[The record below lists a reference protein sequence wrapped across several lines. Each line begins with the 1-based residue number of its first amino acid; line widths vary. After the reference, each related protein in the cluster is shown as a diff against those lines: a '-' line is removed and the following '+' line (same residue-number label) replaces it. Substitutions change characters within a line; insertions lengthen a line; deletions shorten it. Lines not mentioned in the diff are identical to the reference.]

1 MSSQSLK
8 FKLLLIIASVSL
20 TACNNLQTQSHAAT
34 QANQIP
40 LAESYS
46 AAIIEPKLVRSSI
59 AIEKQLNDRQGVT
72 MPPGE
77 ESIKVVAGTQP
88 IIITAPHSVRPF
100 RNGKYRFSDGGATAA
115 YAIALAELV
124 GAHVIYANYENGT
137 DPNYQDDNEFKRE
150 LASMIERVNPELVL
164 DIHGSNPMRSYDLDI
179 GTMNGDS
186 LLGQADLVTNL
197 IDTLAK
203 EGIFNISYNRFSASK
218 QQTIAKFASKKGV
231 PTLQLEINAT
241 YLMPSEGHIEA
252 QRYAILLQGLT
263 RYINQSVLTKNNKK

>member
-1 MSSQSLK
+1 MSNPSLK
-8 FKLLLIIASVSL
+8 YKLLLMIASVSL
-20 TACNNLQTQSHAAT
+20 TACSHPQTQSNET
-34 QANQIP
+34 PQANQIP
-40 LAESYS
+40 YFESYS

-59 AIEKQLNDRQGVT
+59 AIEKQLNDRQGVP

-77 ESIKVVAGTQP
+77 ESVKLVPGTQP

-137 DPNYQDDNEFKRE
+137 DPNYLDDNEFKRE
-150 LASMIERVNPELVL
+150 LAGLIEQVNPVLVL

-179 GTMNGDS
+179 GTMNGES
-186 LLGQADLVTNL
+186 LLGQEALVTDL

-203 EGIFNISYNRFSASK
+203 EGIFSISYNRFSASK
-218 QQTIAKFASKKGV
+218 QQTIAKFASKRGV
-231 PTLQLEINAT
+231 PTLQLEVNAT

-252 QRYAILLQGLT
+252 QRYAILLQAFS
-263 RYINQSVLTKNNKK
+263 RYISNSVLSKPVE

>member
-1 MSSQSLK
+1 MSNPSLK
-8 FKLLLIIASVSL
+8 YKLLLMIASVSL
-20 TACNNLQTQSHAAT
+20 TACSHPQTQSNEAP
-34 QANQIP
+34 QANQISYF
-40 LAESYS
+40 ESYS

-59 AIEKQLNDRQGVT
+59 AIEKQLNDRQGVP

-77 ESIKVVAGTQP
+77 ESVKLVPGTQP

-137 DPNYQDDNEFKRE
+137 DPNYLDDNEFKRE
-150 LASMIERVNPELVL
+150 LAGLIEQVNPVLVL

-179 GTMNGDS
+179 GTMNGES
-186 LLGQADLVTNL
+186 LLGQEALVTDL

-203 EGIFNISYNRFSASK
+203 EGIFSISYNRFSASK
-218 QQTIAKFASKKGV
+218 QQTIAKFASKRGV
-231 PTLQLEINAT
+231 PTLQLEVNAT

-252 QRYAILLQGLT
+252 QRYAILLQAFS
-263 RYINQSVLTKNNKK
+263 RYISNSVLSKQVE

>member
-1 MSSQSLK
+1 MSNPSLK
-8 FKLLLIIASVSL
+8 YKLLLMIASVSL
-20 TACNNLQTQSHAAT
+20 TACSLPQTQSNEAP

-40 LAESYS
+40 YFESYS

-59 AIEKQLNDRQGVT
+59 AIEKQLNDRQGVP

-77 ESIKVVAGTQP
+77 ESVKLVPGTQP

-137 DPNYQDDNEFKRE
+137 DPNYLDDNEFKRE
-150 LASMIERVNPELVL
+150 LAGLIEQVNPVLVL

-179 GTMNGDS
+179 GTMNGES
-186 LLGQADLVTNL
+186 LLGQEALVTDL

-203 EGIFNISYNRFSASK
+203 EGIFSISYNRFSASK
-218 QQTIAKFASKKGV
+218 QQTIAKFASTRGV
-231 PTLQLEINAT
+231 PTLQLEVNAT

-252 QRYAILLQGLT
+252 QRYAILLQAFS
-263 RYINQSVLTKNNKK
+263 RYISNSVLSKPVE

>member
-1 MSSQSLK
+1 MSNQSFK

-20 TACNNLQTQSHAAT
+20 TACSHLQTQSNAAT
-34 QANQIP
+34 QVQQIP
-40 LAESYS
+40 HFESYS

-59 AIEKQLNDRQGVT
+59 VIEKQLNDRQGVP

-77 ESIKVVAGTQP
+77 ESVKIVAGTQP

-150 LASMIERVNPELVL
+150 LAGLIEQVNPVLVL

-186 LLGQADLVTNL
+186 LLGQAGLVTDL

-218 QQTIAKFASKKGV
+218 QQTIAKFASKRGV
-231 PTLQLEINAT
+231 PTLQLEVNAT

-252 QRYAILLQGLT
+252 QRYAILLQAFS
-263 RYINQSVLTKNNKK
+263 RYISNTVLSKQGE

>member
-1 MSSQSLK
+1 MSNPSLK
-8 FKLLLIIASVSL
+8 YKLLLMIASVSL
-20 TACNNLQTQSHAAT
+20 TACSHLQTQSNEAP

-40 LAESYS
+40 YFESYS

-59 AIEKQLNDRQGVT
+59 AIEKQLNDRQGVP

-77 ESIKVVAGTQP
+77 ESVKLVPGTQP

-137 DPNYQDDNEFKRE
+137 DPNYLDDNEFKRE
-150 LASMIERVNPELVL
+150 LAGLIEQVNPVLVL

-179 GTMNGDS
+179 GSMNGES
-186 LLGQADLVTNL
+186 LLGQEALVTDL

-203 EGIFNISYNRFSASK
+203 EGIFSISYNRFSASK
-218 QQTIAKFASKKGV
+218 QQTIAKFASKRGV
-231 PTLQLEINAT
+231 PTLQLEVNAT

-252 QRYAILLQGLT
+252 QRYAILLQAFS
-263 RYINQSVLTKNNKK
+263 RYISNSVLSKPVE

>member
-1 MSSQSLK
+1 MSNPSLK
-8 FKLLLIIASVSL
+8 YKLLLMIASVSL
-20 TACNNLQTQSHAAT
+20 TACSHPQTQSNEAP

-40 LAESYS
+40 YFESYS

-59 AIEKQLNDRQGVT
+59 AIEKQLNDRQGVP

-77 ESIKVVAGTQP
+77 ESVKLVPGTQP

-137 DPNYQDDNEFKRE
+137 DPNYLDDNEFKRE
-150 LASMIERVNPELVL
+150 LAGLIEQVNPVLVL

-179 GTMNGDS
+179 GTMNGES
-186 LLGQADLVTNL
+186 LLGQEALVTDL

-203 EGIFNISYNRFSASK
+203 EGIFSISYNRFSASK
-218 QQTIAKFASKKGV
+218 QQTIAKFASKRGV
-231 PTLQLEINAT
+231 PTLQLEVNAT

-252 QRYAILLQGLT
+252 QRYAILLQAFS
-263 RYINQSVLTKNNKK
+263 RYISNSVLSKPVE

>member
-1 MSSQSLK
+1 MSNQSFK
-8 FKLLLIIASVSL
+8 FKLLLMITSASL
-20 TACNNLQTQSHAAT
+20 TACNHLPTQSNTPT
-34 QANQIP
+34 QAKQIP
-40 LAESYS
+40 YFESYS

-59 AIEKQLNDRQGVT
+59 AIEKQLNNREGVP
-72 MPPGE
+72 MPLGE
-77 ESIKVVAGTQP
+77 ESVKLVAGTQP

-137 DPNYQDDNEFKRE
+137 DPNYLDDNEFKRE
-150 LASMIERVNPELVL
+150 LAGLIKQVNPVLVL

-186 LLGQADLVTNL
+186 LLGQADLVTDL

-218 QQTIAKFASKKGV
+218 QQTIAKFASKRGV
-231 PTLQLEINAT
+231 PTLQLEVNAT

-252 QRYAILLQGLT
+252 QRYAILLQAFS
-263 RYINQSVLTKNNKK
+263 RYISNTVLSKQGE

>member
-1 MSSQSLK
+1 MSNPSLK
-8 FKLLLIIASVSL
+8 YKLLLMIASVSL
-20 TACNNLQTQSHAAT
+20 TACSHPQTQSNEAP

-40 LAESYS
+40 YLESYS

-59 AIEKQLNDRQGVT
+59 AIEKQLNDRQGVP

-77 ESIKVVAGTQP
+77 ESVKLVPGTRP

-137 DPNYQDDNEFKRE
+137 DPNYLDDNEFKRE
-150 LASMIERVNPELVL
+150 LAGLIERVNPVLVL

-179 GTMNGDS
+179 GTMNGES
-186 LLGQADLVTNL
+186 LLGQEALVTDL

-203 EGIFNISYNRFSASK
+203 EGIFSISYNRFSASK
-218 QQTIAKFASKKGV
+218 QQTIAKFASKRGV
-231 PTLQLEINAT
+231 PTLQLEVNAT

-252 QRYAILLQGLT
+252 QRYAILLQAFS
-263 RYINQSVLTKNNKK
+263 RYISKSVLSKPVE

>member
-1 MSSQSLK
+1 MSNQSFK

-20 TACNNLQTQSHAAT
+20 TACSHLQTQSHAAT
-34 QANQIP
+34 QAKQIP
-40 LAESYS
+40 HFESYS

-59 AIEKQLNDRQGVT
+59 VIEKQLNDRQGVP

-77 ESIKVVAGTQP
+77 ESVKIVAGTQP

-150 LASMIERVNPELVL
+150 LAGLIEQVNPVLVL

-186 LLGQADLVTNL
+186 LLGQAGLVTDL

-218 QQTIAKFASKKGV
+218 QQTIAKFASKRGV
-231 PTLQLEINAT
+231 PTLQLEVNAT

-252 QRYAILLQGLT
+252 QRYAILLQAFS
-263 RYINQSVLTKNNKK
+263 RYISNTVLSKQGE

>member
-1 MSSQSLK
+1 MSNPSLK
-8 FKLLLIIASVSL
+8 YKLLLMIASLSL
-20 TACNNLQTQSHAAT
+20 TACSHPQTQSNEAP

-40 LAESYS
+40 YFESYS

-59 AIEKQLNDRQGVT
+59 AIEKQLNDRQGVP

-77 ESIKVVAGTQP
+77 ESVKIVPGTQP

-137 DPNYQDDNEFKRE
+137 DPNYLDDNEFKRE
-150 LASMIERVNPELVL
+150 LAGLIEQVNPVLVL

-179 GTMNGDS
+179 GTMNGES
-186 LLGQADLVTNL
+186 LLGQEALVTDL

-203 EGIFNISYNRFSASK
+203 EGIFSISYNRFSASK
-218 QQTIAKFASKKGV
+218 QQTIAKFASKRGV
-231 PTLQLEINAT
+231 PTLQLEVNAT

-252 QRYAILLQGLT
+252 QRYAILLQAFS
-263 RYINQSVLTKNNKK
+263 RYISNSVLSKPVE

>member
-1 MSSQSLK
+1 MSNPSLK
-8 FKLLLIIASVSL
+8 YKLLLMIASVSL
-20 TACNNLQTQSHAAT
+20 TACSHPQTQSNEAP

-40 LAESYS
+40 YFESYS

-59 AIEKQLNDRQGVT
+59 AIEKQLNDRQGVP

-77 ESIKVVAGTQP
+77 ESVKLVPGTQP

-137 DPNYQDDNEFKRE
+137 DPNYLDDNEFKRE
-150 LASMIERVNPELVL
+150 LAGLIEQVNPVLVL

-179 GTMNGDS
+179 GTMNGES
-186 LLGQADLVTNL
+186 LLGQEALVTDL

-203 EGIFNISYNRFSASK
+203 EGIFSISYNRFSASK
-218 QQTIAKFASKKGV
+218 QQTIAKFASKRGV
-231 PTLQLEINAT
+231 PTLQLEVNAT

-252 QRYAILLQGLT
+252 QRYAILLQAFS
-263 RYINQSVLTKNNKK
+263 RYISNSVLSKQVE

>member
-1 MSSQSLK
+1 MSNQSFK

-20 TACNNLQTQSHAAT
+20 TACSHLQTQSHTAT
-34 QANQIP
+34 QAKQIP
-40 LAESYS
+40 HFESYS

-59 AIEKQLNDRQGVT
+59 VIEKQLNDRQGVP

-77 ESIKVVAGTQP
+77 ESVKIVAGTQP

-150 LASMIERVNPELVL
+150 LAGLIEQVNPVLVL

-186 LLGQADLVTNL
+186 LLGQAGLVTDL

-218 QQTIAKFASKKGV
+218 QQTIAKFASKRGV
-231 PTLQLEINAT
+231 PTLQLEVNAT

-252 QRYAILLQGLT
+252 QRYAILLQAFS
-263 RYINQSVLTKNNKK
+263 RYISNTVLSKQGE